1 MRRVVLLLAA
11 LMAVLLLFGVSVFA
25 ISYVLRSILALGLAG
40 AVGFG
45 IGVLA
50 GALLRASFPAIR
62 GVGSIVVAGIIGGA
76 LLGAAL
82 GFLGTRRPAGERG
95 RRVR

>member
-50 GALLRASFPAIR
+50 GDLLRASFPAIR
-62 GVGSIVVAGIIGGA
+62 GASSSQGLS
-76 LLGAAL
+76 
-82 GFLGTRRPAGERG
+82 GEPCWVPRLAF
-95 RRVR
+95 

>member
-50 GALLRASFPAIR
+50 GDLLRASRPS
-62 GVGSIVVAGIIGGA
+62 GEWGA
-76 LLGAAL
+76 SSSQGLS
-82 GFLGTRRPAGERG
+82 GEPCWVPRLAF
-95 RRVR
+95 